1 MCTRR
6 LPLLALACTALLG
19 PSRAHAWQPM
29 PVQAAAEPAPD
40 TRHIR
45 RLIPEDPKKVFL
57 FLDPIAVDPAGGAD
71 LAAVLTR
78 LARVKLNALESV
90 RLKSYVEM
98 PEVPEVLRR
107 FGDLEAAD
115 RVSLIAIKNL
125 TGFDGLVR
133 VAYAFDE
140 HDAVELHMTC
150 FDFRNGRVFR
160 QRKVSGPI
168 GADLFK
174 VVEDDLTEFATTV
187 RRSYRVTLDVDAT
200 PAKSEVYIDGRLIG
214 TTPLVH
220 ELKSGQYRVRVAK
233 EGFRTYE
240 KKYDLSDGDRLH
252 LDATLYNPLA
262 ARFLNSEPGFRLDS
276 SALQAGYRYVYL
288 DLDRPGIVSA
298 DFLVLSW
305 MTRFLSW
312 NVGVRW
318 ASSVGLAGETT
329 LDTFLGEDE
338 GVQRYDIS
346 LQQFLVVAKYALV
359 EKYAF
364 ASVWLGGSSGL
375 TLAMTDD
382 DERALTRWSYSGALF
397 GEVVSRIF
405 RSGNFSLEAEIDVGV
420 AYLGQ
425 LPYTE
430 RTFSLFGAGPAEEKS
445 RALFGPMG
453 SVSLRLVFWNDI
465 F

>member
-1 MCTRR
+1 MTPRHA
-6 LPLLALACTALLG
+6 LMPLAACLALAG
-19 PSRAHAWQPM
+19 PANAQWRI
-29 PVQAAAEPAPD
+29 PATEAPKPD
-40 TRHIR
+40 TPKTK

-57 FLDPIAVDPAGGAD
+57 FLDPVAADPTGSAD

-78 LARVKLNALESV
+78 LARVKLNAVESV
-90 RLKSYVEM
+90 RLKTYLEM
-98 PEVPEVLRR
+98 PGVPGVLQR
-107 FGDLEAAD
+107 FGDLEALD

-133 VAYAFDE
+133 VGYAFDE
-140 HDAVELHMTC
+140 HDSVELIMTC

-160 QRKVSGPI
+160 QRKLSGPI
-168 GADLFK
+168 GADLFQTI
-174 VVEDDLTEFATTV
+174 ERDLTEFATTV
-187 RRSYRVTLDVDAT
+187 RRSYRVTLDIDAT
-200 PAKSEVYIDGRLIG
+200 PKKSEVYIDGRLVG

-220 ELKSGQYRVRVAK
+220 ELKSGEYRVRVQK

-240 KKYDLSDGDRLH
+240 KRYDLSDGDRLH

-262 ARFLNSEPGFRLDS
+262 ARFLNADPGFRLDS
-276 SALQAGYRYVYL
+276 NELDVGYRYVFL

-305 MTRFLSW
+305 MMRFLDW

-318 ASSVGLAGETT
+318 ASSVGLEGETN

-338 GVQRYDIS
+338 GVQRYDIN
-346 LQQFLVVAKYALV
+346 LQQFLVVAKYALI
-359 EKYAF
+359 EKYSF
-364 ASVWLGGSSGL
+364 ASLWIGGSSGL
-375 TLAMTDD
+375 TLAMTSDA
-382 DERALTRWSYSGALF
+382 ERDLTKWSYSGAIF
-397 GEVVSRIF
+397 GEFASRIF
-405 RSGNFSLEAEIDVGV
+405 RGGNFSLEAEIDVGV

-430 RTFSLFGAGPAEEKS
+430 RTFSLFGAGPAEEKT
-445 RALFGPMG
+445 RGMLGPMG